1 MNSSKFLLA
10 RARTWASALFRTTA
24 ALCFIWAG
32 GAGAETLRVGD
43 AAPAF
48 SLSGSDGQAY
58 TLEGVLADSKGLV
71 LAWFPKAFTPG

>member
-1 MNSSKFLLA
+1 MNSSKIWLA
-10 RARTWASALFRTTA
+10 RAQTWGSALVRTTA
-24 ALCFIWAG
+24 ALCFIWVG
-32 GAGAETLRVGD
+32 GASAETLRVGD

-48 SLSGSDGQAY
+48 SLSGSDGQTY